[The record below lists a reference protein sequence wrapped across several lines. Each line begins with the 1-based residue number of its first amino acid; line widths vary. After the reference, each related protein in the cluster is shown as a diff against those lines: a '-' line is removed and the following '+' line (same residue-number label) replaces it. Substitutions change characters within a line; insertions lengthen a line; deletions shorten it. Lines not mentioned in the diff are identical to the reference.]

1 MIDSQSASLWSD
13 GQRLVVDKRK
23 NGVYLPQ
30 TGNAV
35 VRAENRNVVLFIEGK
50 RLEMTTPVAVKVGL
64 ALVRNGGGIL
74 EPGDVIV
81 LEISGIEVLL
91 LPETA
96 IKIGGAILRKADRAD
111 DWQRQNTNRSF
122 RRTS

>member
-1 MIDSQSASLWSD
+1 
-13 GQRLVVDKRK
+13 
-23 NGVYLPQ
+23 
-30 TGNAV
+30 
-35 VRAENRNVVLFIEGK
+35 
-50 RLEMTTPVAVKVGL
+50 
-64 ALVRNGGGIL
+64 L

-96 IKIGGAILRKADRAD
+96 MKIGGAILRKADRAD
-111 DWQRQNTNRSF
+111 DWQRQNISRSF